1 LGCWFAFSSDLHL
14 GRGSGF
20 WRLSKALRSHTA
32 RGTTWYSGSQLFD
45 LLLPMYISYVARLSW
60 CIVVRRSSGC
70 ELGFSV
76 VRWRVSGGNIGRH
89 RAVEGFRT
97 FRMLRAALD
106 IDMLTVVMR
115 YLDGVR
121 GRPGG
126 VVAVNCHDQATRSTD
141 EGVAGH
147 ERIQEAAMDLACLE
161 AVGACHQNERSGYCA
176 RSHTSHYQP
185 SCFVNSHCL
194 SETYKATRS
203 AMHSFHGR

>member
-1 LGCWFAFSSDLHL
+1 
-14 GRGSGF
+14 
-20 WRLSKALRSHTA
+20 
-32 RGTTWYSGSQLFD
+32 
-45 LLLPMYISYVARLSW
+45 
-60 CIVVRRSSGC
+60 
-70 ELGFSV
+70 
-76 VRWRVSGGNIGRH
+76 
-89 RAVEGFRT
+89 
-97 FRMLRAALD
+97 MLRAALD